1 MNLPNKLTIL
11 RVLMIPIFIVVLL
24 ADLFG
29 ERSWQVDCRWPFLS
43 CGKPYGLSRRAHRE
57 EVQSCDQF
65 WEIYGPFGR

>member
-11 RVLMIPIFIVVLL
+11 RVLMIPIFIFCTAGGTVWR
-24 ADLFG
+24 DQ
-29 ERSWQVDCRWPFLS
+29 QVDCRGHFYHR
-43 CGKPYGLSRRAHRE
+43 KPYGLSRRTHRE